1 MSVKKMTRTPIVL
14 FLALCSQLL
23 LAQPKLSYEDQIRLR
38 EVFRL
43 AEQTQDAVW
52 SSWSKAPFAVMLVR
66 PDFEFLV
73 RHPKATQNFDTLGYE
88 KDFGSL
94 LLYRK
99 RLFAQNLLATFP
111 AINGYL
117 TIVVGQPQ
125 NTELPNSTSWI
136 LTVLHEHFHQLQM
149 SQPNYFADTEALG
162 LSRGDQTGM
171 WMLNYPFPYDSSVV
185 QEKFSALCRALS
197 EALAT
202 PNDQF
207 SSKLS
212 AYRAARKA
220 FQQSFSADDYKYF
233 SFQLWQEGVA
243 RYTEWRVAKF
253 AAEHYSPTKEVQA
266 LKDFKSFAST
276 ADSLQA
282 RILRR
287 LPQLSLAR
295 EQRAAF
301 YPFGAAEAMLLD
313 RVNPRWQEFY
323 FTKKFFLEA
332 YYP

>member
-1 MSVKKMTRTPIVL
+1 MKKTLTPVVL
-14 FLALCSQLL
+14 FFALSSQLL
-23 LAQPKLSYEDQIRLR
+23 PAQPRLSPEDHTRLR

-43 AEQTQDAVW
+43 AERTQDAVW

-88 KDFGSL
+88 KDFQSL

-117 TIVVGQPQ
+117 TIIVGQPQ
-125 NTELPNSTSWI
+125 NTDISNSTSWI
-136 LTVLHEHFHQLQM
+136 LTLMHEHFHQLQM
-149 SQPNYFADTEALG
+149 SRPKYFADTEALG

-185 QEKFSALCRALS
+185 QDKFSALCRSLS
-197 EALAT
+197 DALAAS
-202 PNDQF
+202 NDQF
-207 SSKLS
+207 STKLS

-220 FQQSFSADDYKYF
+220 FQQSLSADDYKYF
-233 SFQLWQEGVA
+233 SFQVWQEGVA
-243 RYTEWRVAKF
+243 RYTEWRVAKY
-253 AAEHYSPTKEVQA
+253 AAAHYSPTKELQA
-266 LKDFKSFAST
+266 FKDFDSFALA

-282 RILRR
+282 RILSP

-295 EQRAAF
+295 ERRTSF

-313 RVNPRWQEFY
+313 RVNPRWQELY